1 MAMDRA
7 QRVFASMPRACIA
20 PLERGPERGVH
31 EPFNGPDVVVAG
43 MRLLAVVLLACA
55 LAAAASPVW
64 PASFTGGAIVAQAE
78 SVQPL
83 GQVLRRINE
92 RYPGRALDA
101 ELIEGAEPP
110 AYRIKWLGED
120 GKVREVTADARTGRI
135 IEVR

>member
-1 MAMDRA
+1 MDRLP
-7 QRVFASMPRACIA
+7 ASVREHASSLHHAARTEPFS
-20 PLERGPERGVH
+20 GPE
-31 EPFNGPDVVVAG
+31 VVVAG

-55 LAAAASPVW
+55 LAAAASPAW
-64 PASFTGGAIVAQAE
+64 PASFRGGAIVAQAE

-101 ELIEGAEPP
+101 ELIERAEPP
-110 AYRIKWLGED
+110 TYRIKWLGED